1 MKGTLPLKIA
11 SLEVELEIIKSEL
24 EGYKKKKGVKS
35 FKDLQGLWKGK
46 DFSLAEIKSIELK
59 PSFDK

>member
-11 SLEVELEIIKSEL
+11 SLETELEVIKSQL
-24 EGYKKKKGVKS
+24 EDYKKKKGSKS

-46 DFSLAEIKSIELK
+46 DFSFAEIKFVELK
-59 PSFDK
+59 PSF